1 MVPAFFV
8 GELGLDELEVGGAFE
23 RGEVGG
29 FGLVREGSHGAAHFV
44 AAREQVLDDVGG
56 DVARGAS
63 DQDGV
68 GGLEFVAHGRGRRG
82 NNMGMGWGDIKGF
95 LMRRG

>member
-1 MVPAFFV
+1 MVPALGV
-8 GELGLDELEVGGAFE
+8 GELGLDELEVVGAFE
-23 RGEVGG
+23 GGEVGG

-68 GGLEFVAHGRGRRG
+68 GSVELVAHRKEEG
-82 NNMGMGWGDIKGF
+82 NNMGMGWEGI
-95 LMRRG
+95 